1 MSTQSADFNFTPK
14 VWKDHIAAYFRKKLV
29 FGAFALTDDTLVG
42 EPGTTI
48 NFPYFKK
55 IGPAEN
61 PGEDEGLVV
70 DKLSDDSFNTTVS
83 EVGKA
88 VGIKKKAFKT
98 SAARTE
104 TIIAEIQKQIGR
116 VHAEKIDGDLVS
128 EIYSVSPFVN
138 YTTGFVT
145 SSGTDKM
152 SVRLINQARVAA
164 FGDRFSES
172 HVMFMHSTQYQDLMN
187 DTTTGFLQANALDPM
202 AMVDGFVGRL
212 LGLAIVVTDNVP
224 VVTVS
229 GHSCPQ
235 ATIHKPGS
243 YGFLTKQ
250 DMELE
255 MDYDILQREW
265 VFTGN
270 QWYAVKSFHAKIAS
284 DDLKSAIV
292 TTGST
297 VYG

>member
-14 VWKDHIAAYFRKKLV
+14 VWKDHIDAYFRKKLV
-29 FGAFALTDDTLVG
+29 FGAFALTDDTLEG

-55 IGPAEN
+55 VGPAEN
-61 PGEDEGLVV
+61 PAEDEGLIV
-70 DKLSDDSFNTTVS
+70 DKLTDDSFNATVL

-104 TIIAEIQKQIGR
+104 KIIEEIQRQIGR
-116 VHAEKIDGDLVS
+116 VHAEKVDSDLAS
-128 EIYSVSPFVN
+128 EIYTGSN

-145 SSGTDKM
+145 STGTDKM
-152 SVRLINQARVAA
+152 SVRLINQAKVAA
-164 FGDRFSES
+164 FGDRFSEAA
-172 HVMFMHSTQYQDLMN
+172 VMFMHSTQYQDVMN

-224 VVTVS
+224 LVTVS

-270 QWYAVKSFHAKIAS
+270 QWYAVKSFHAKIS
-284 DDLKSAIV
+284 TDDLKAAVV

-297 VYG
+297 VLG

>member
-14 VWKDHIAAYFRKKLV
+14 VWKDHIDAYFRKKLV
-29 FGAFALTDDTLVG
+29 FGAFALTDDTLEG

-55 IGPAEN
+55 LGPAEN
-61 PGEDEGLVV
+61 PAEDEGLVV
-70 DKLSDDSFNTTVS
+70 DKLSDDSFNATVA

-104 TIIAEIQKQIGR
+104 KIIEEIQRQIGR
-116 VHAEKIDGDLVS
+116 VHAEKIDSDLVT
-128 EIYSVSPFVN
+128 EIYAGGNSS
-138 YTTGFVT
+138 TGFLT
-145 SSGTDKM
+145 STGTDLM
-152 SVRLINQARVAA
+152 TVRRINSAKVSA
-164 FGDRFSES
+164 FGDRFGES
-172 HVMFMHSTQYQDLMN
+172 SVMFMHSYQYQDMMN
-187 DTTTGFLQANALDPM
+187 DTAVGFLQANALDPM
-202 AMVDGFVGRL
+202 AMVDGFAGRI
-212 LGLAIVVTDNVP
+212 LGMAIVITDNVP
-224 VVTVS
+224 FATVS
-229 GHSCPQ
+229 GHKCYQ
-235 ATIHKPGS
+235 ASIHKPGS

-284 DDLKSAIV
+284 DDLKTALV
-292 TTGST
+292 TVGDS
-297 VYG
+297 VDA